1 MVNDEKVDV
10 DLVYFYFELM
20 IKFKGKWKIIEY
32 KRIEVKLCKNVQ
44 GFLLFLG
51 EMNMIVYLGKFRF

>member
-32 KRIEVKLCKNVQ
+32 KRIEVKLCKNV
-44 GFLLFLG
+44 
-51 EMNMIVYLGKFRF
+51 